1 MKERPHCGNKAMRR
15 SLSMHYKEVNSFR
28 CRTTLLPT
36 EFIFRNFEP
45 SLSHDPFPS
54 STDTM
59 SLNRQR
65 SNCLDTQSHE
75 DRKPVICSGQCKIFD
90 RAVLVYIYI
99 RIYIYIWWRP
109 ATPPAIPMQHNKAT
123 LFTWYLYAGFTTYIP
138 PTPPTGV
145 PGRGV
150 SYTLHTLSCIH
161 NLLLPI
167 QYHYI

>member
-90 RAVLVYIYI
+90 RAVLVYT
-99 RIYIYIWWRP
+99 YIYIWWRP
-109 ATPPAIPMQHNKAT
+109 ATPPSNPHAAQQSNAIYMIPLCRVH
-123 LFTWYLYAGFTTYIP
+123 YLYTPHPSHRGPWAGSKLH
-138 PTPPTGV
+138 PT
-145 PGRGV
+145 
-150 SYTLHTLSCIH
+150 YTLLYSQSITAHTVPL
-161 NLLLPI
+161 
-167 QYHYI
+167 YII

>member
-1 MKERPHCGNKAMRR
+1 MLWDVAMKERPHCGNKAMRR

-90 RAVLVYIYI
+90 RAVLVYTY
-99 RIYIYIWWRP
+99 IYIYIWWRP
-109 ATPPAIPMQHNKAT
+109 ATPPQQSPCSTTKQRYLHDTSMQ
-123 LFTWYLYAGFTTYIP
+123 G
-138 PTPPTGV
+138 
-145 PGRGV
+145 
-150 SYTLHTLSCIH
+150 S
-161 NLLLPI
+161 LPI
-167 QYHYI
+167 YPPPLPQGSLGGE

>member
-1 MKERPHCGNKAMRR
+1 MKERRHPGNKAMRR
-15 SLSMHYKEVNSFR
+15 SLSMHYKDVNSFR

-90 RAVLVYIYI
+90 RAVLVYTC
-99 RIYIYIWWRP
+99 IYIYMV
-109 ATPPAIPMQHNKAT
+109 ATGNPPSNPHAAQQSNAIYI
-123 LFTWYLYAGFTTYIP
+123 YLYAGYLYTPHPFP
-138 PTPPTGV
+138 HPT
-145 PGRGV
+145 
-150 SYTLHTLSCIH
+150 YTLLYSQSITAHTVTL
-161 NLLLPI
+161 
-167 QYHYI
+167 YIYIVALH